1 MNQTLRQSIR
11 QMLYTFAALLALTF
25 VTTSIGFA
33 QTNNSQNAI
42 QTSQQL
48 ARSIGN
54 YAIIPIGSAAASQLT
69 GVKTTSRD
77 RTAHDREN
85 LQAIE
90 FAGGHISALIGGFEQ
105 GAGFGFG
112 LEFSTADTIPGVI
125 FRAKLLGSTR
135 LYRRVEGEAYIPTV
149 FSKNTHA
156 SVWFNY
162 LRRTQDNF
170 FNLGPRT
177 PQTPETN
184 YDVEERSYNASIFH
198 DIRKGS
204 QVGVY
209 ARVSNSSAYRGQD
222 DNDVPLDTLFTG
234 VRPATV
240 AGATR
245 WLPGLNNNAKIF
257 SYGAFAEF
265 DLRNNEAGLPKGA
278 YGFARVASY
287 EGLKNEAFSDYG
299 WNEVELDGRVY
310 IPVFSDKTSLA
321 MRAYAELKDPKRG
334 SQIPFYEQS
343 YFGGRSHGRGF
354 RNFRFRGNNVL
365 LLAVEPRQTVWNGQ
379 KGRGLDVFVF
389 GDFGQVWGDN
399 RSALNSAI
407 RANDKF
413 DSANWRAGAGGGFQ
427 FRVSKSTAI
436 RIDYGRTNERSM
448 TYFSVSRGF

>member
-1 MNQTLRQSIR
+1 MIQSLRQSIAC
-11 QMLYTFAALLALTF
+11 MLYTFAAPFALA
-25 VTTSIGFA
+25 SIIASIAFA
-33 QTNNSQNAI
+33 QTTTTQNATL
-42 QTSQQL
+42 TSQQL
-48 ARSIGN
+48 ARSLGN
-54 YAIIPIGSAAASQLT
+54 YGIIPLGSTAATQLT

-135 LYRRVEGEAYIPTV
+135 FYRRVEGEAYVPKV
-149 FSKNTHA
+149 FSDKTHA

-170 FNLGPRT
+170 FNIGPRT
-177 PQTPETN
+177 PQNPETN
-184 YDVEERSYNASIFH
+184 YDVEERSYNASLFH

-209 ARVSNSSAYRGQD
+209 ARVSNASAYQGQD
-222 DNDVPLDTLFTG
+222 DNDIPVDVLFTG
-234 VRPATV
+234 VRPANV
-240 AGATR
+240 VDATR

-287 EGLKNEAFSDYG
+287 DGLKNEAFSDYG
-299 WNEVELDGRVY
+299 WNEIELDGRVY
-310 IPVFSDKTSLA
+310 IPVRGDSTSLA

-365 LLAVEPRQTVWNGQ
+365 LLAVEPRQTIWNGQ

-399 RSALNSAI
+399 RSALNAAI

-413 DSANWRAGAGGGFQ
+413 DSANWRAAAGGGFQ
-427 FRVSKSTAI
+427 FRISKSTAI
-436 RIDYGRTNERSM
+436 RLDYGRSNERSM